1 MVSRFRAPGG
11 GNGGAG
17 TADPPAKR
25 TVLVVEDDA
34 SIALGLRINLE
45 GEGYRVLVAEDGERG
60 LELARG
66 ALGTPDEGEPPDL
79 IVLDI
84 MLPKMNGLEVLQAL
98 RSEGR
103 MMPIIIL
110 SARTGE
116 MDKVTGLE
124 LGAEDYVAKPFS
136 LAELLARVR
145 AALRRPPVIAREEP
159 APVPSVIR
167 FGDVEMD
174 IHARTVLR
182 AGEAV
187 EITATEFDVAMC
199 LIDARG
205 RAMPRDEIFQHVWGP
220 NHHGTPRT
228 IDNFIQQLRA
238 KLEPDPVKPK
248 HFLTVRGVG
257 YRFVGQ

>member
-1 MVSRFRAPGG
+1 VTNRGRDPQAP
-11 GNGGAG
+11 
-17 TADPPAKR
+17 R

-34 SIALGLRINLE
+34 SIALGLRINLQ
-45 GEGYRVLVAEDGERG
+45 GEGYRVLLAEDGEQG
-60 LELARG
+60 LEMAR
-66 ALGTPDEGEPPDL
+66 AESPDL
-79 IVLDI
+79 IVLDV
-84 MLPKMNGLEVLQAL
+84 MLPKKNGLEVLQAL

-145 AALRRPPVIAREEP
+145 AGLRRAPILREEP
-159 APVPSVIR
+159 PVTMTSHR
-167 FGDVEMD
+167 FADVVVD
-174 IHARTVLR
+174 VGARTVTR
-182 AGEAV
+182 AGEPV
-187 EITATEFDVAMC
+187 EMTAREFDVLLC
-199 LIDARG
+199 LIDNRN
-205 RAMPRDEIFQHVWGP
+205 RAMARDEIFQRVWGP

-238 KLEPDPVKPK
+238 KLEIDPQEPT
-248 HFLTVRGVG
+248 HFQTVRGIG
-257 YRFVGQ
+257 YRFTG